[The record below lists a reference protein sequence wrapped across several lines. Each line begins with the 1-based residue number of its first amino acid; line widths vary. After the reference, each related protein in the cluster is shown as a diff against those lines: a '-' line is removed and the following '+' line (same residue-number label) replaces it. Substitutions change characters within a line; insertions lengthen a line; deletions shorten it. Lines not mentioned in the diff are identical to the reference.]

1 MVDGAVASEV
11 KTMLKMKLVPHPF
24 PLAFLFVL
32 QYFHVVLL
40 GLSLTH

>member
-1 MVDGAVASEV
+1 MVDGAMASEV

-24 PLAFLFVL
+24 PLFLFVL